1 MDSEIIPPKMG
12 MRRAM
17 AGSTVLCWSPWQQRE
32 NSRKDKP
39 ATYDWRWTF
48 GRTGTCSGSEQARQT
63 GPTACEIVPVAR
75 RRPRSAGILRTIRFV
90 VSGGRMAPPAQGL
103 WLLSPLRRICAV
115 RARRPQAGSVRARA
129 ADALTVQQSK
139 VRMVGAL
146 LESRLSKSLVGVSRI
161 VQSFSSVDWV
171 DSRARLRGFASN
183 SNLEASEEVFEVPIH
198 LPRGAGM
205 VSSQSLIP

>member
-1 MDSEIIPPKMG
+1 
-12 MRRAM
+12 
-17 AGSTVLCWSPWQQRE
+17 
-32 NSRKDKP
+32 
-39 ATYDWRWTF
+39 
-48 GRTGTCSGSEQARQT
+48 
-63 GPTACEIVPVAR
+63 
-75 RRPRSAGILRTIRFV
+75 
-90 VSGGRMAPPAQGL
+90 MAPPAQGL
-103 WLLSPLRRICAV
+103 WLLPHLKRICSV
-115 RARRPQAGSVRARA
+115 RARRPQAGIVRVRA

-171 DSRARLRGFASN
+171 DSRARFRGFASN

-198 LPRGAGM
+198 LPRGAGV